1 MRTFFTQG
9 DHKITKTYQFK
20 LPSRTDILSSPLLVD
35 IRPPS
40 DSQDSLPNESRFGW
54 NWYLCIPVTCEFTTR
69 SSCTS
74 SSDEPNL
81 VQLDESSAN
90 NWSISK
96 LILNAFKTLL
106 QFQQEAFND
115 VIFSNPLTAC
125 VCSRKTTWRRKFVD
139 FMNFNERFLLNYNEL
154 DLQTSRV
161 T

>member
-20 LPSRTDILSSPLLVD
+20 LPSRTHVLSSPLFVD
-35 IRPPS
+35 IRPTS
-40 DSQDSLPNESRFGW
+40 DSQASLSYESRFGW

-81 VQLDESSAN
+81 LELDESSPDH
-90 NWSISK
+90 WSISK

-106 QFQQEAFND
+106 QFQQEALSDVYFEIRWPHASARERQHGVENSSILWTSTND
-115 VIFSNPLTAC
+115 FSLTI
-125 VCSRKTTWRRKFVD
+125 T
-139 FMNFNERFLLNYNEL
+139 N
-154 DLQTSRV
+154 
-161 T
+161 

>member
-1 MRTFFTQG
+1 MKFVKSTNFRRHVAFLEQTHAVRGFQNMT
-9 DHKITKTYQFK
+9 
-20 LPSRTDILSSPLLVD
+20 LLSASC
-35 IRPPS
+35 S
-40 DSQDSLPNESRFGW
+40 
-54 NWYLCIPVTCEFTTR
+54 TR
-69 SSCTS
+69 SLCTS

-81 VQLDESSAN
+81 LQLDESSPD
-90 NWSISK
+90 NWAISK

-106 QFQQEAFND
+106 QFQQEALND

-154 DLQTSRV
+154 DFQTSEV